1 MKSRIQKHEVPV
13 YRRSLSLSSRIF
25 NMTGNLLLLCAA
37 VLCILPI
44 LHLIA
49 VSLSANGPANANQ
62 VGILPVGLNFKSY
75 AEVVRDEKML
85 VSMWQSIKRVVIG
98 VPINMVLTL
107 LAAYPLSLKKE
118 QFPLR
123 WLYSGILIFTML
135 FSGGLIPTYILINK
149 IGLMNNI
156 LALILPGV
164 PVFNVIIMM
173 NFFRQIPTELTEAA
187 FIDGAGH
194 FTIMSKIY
202 IPLSGAVFAT
212 LTLFCFVGHWN
223 SWFDGLIYMTELKNY
238 PMQTYIQ
245 SLVARMTTSPDLE
258 EAKRMAFISRR
269 SLLFARIFVSIVPI
283 ILIYPSLQKYYK
295 TGLVIG
301 AVKG

>member
-1 MKSRIQKHEVPV
+1 MNLNTQKPEIPI
-13 YRRSLSLSSRIF
+13 YRRSHTLGSKIF
-25 NMTGNLLLLCAA
+25 TFIGNLLLLCAA
-37 VLCILPI
+37 ALCILPI

-49 VSLSANGPANANQ
+49 VSLSSNGPANANL
-62 VGILPVGLNFKSY
+62 VGIVPVGFNLKSY
-75 AEVVRDEKML
+75 AEVVKDEKML
-85 VSMWQSIKRVVIG
+85 VSMWQSLKRVGIG
-98 VPINMVLTL
+98 VPVNMILTL

-123 WLYSGILIFTML
+123 WIYSGLLIFTML
-135 FSGGLIPTYILINK
+135 FSGGLIPSYILINK
-149 IGLMNNI
+149 LGLMNNI
-156 LALILPGV
+156 FALILPGV

-173 NFFRQIPTELTEAA
+173 NFFRQIPSELTEAA

-223 SWFDGLIYMTELKNY
+223 SWFDGLIYMTQLENY
-238 PMQTYIQ
+238 PLQTYIQ

-258 EAKRMAFISRR
+258 EAKRLAFISRR

-283 ILIYPSLQKYYK
+283 IVIYPFLQKYYK